1 MQDMLNALHIIND
14 LHVTPLVDVKSPA
27 FAEHYYDGLRWSL
40 YGDYKG
46 DKPFLDTHLVVNFK
60 QDAAKG
66 YFDGQHENNLLYV
79 GFYLGALHG
88 CLLSETGTVRSDVHA
103 LATFT
108 HPDAAI
114 GYYVGRRDCFM
125 DTSPN
130 ERIYTDGELLEELR
144 QIAQD
149 VMGYPDEENSW
160 YYSIGCVLGNL
171 SVQVFPATPEEHQQ
185 WQAEYRRWQEEYEQ
199 ELAKA
204 RNVEP
209 VAPAALEEE
218 Q

>member
-1 MQDMLNALHIIND
+1 MSA
-14 LHVTPLVDVKSPA
+14 TPLQIAHNLHLTPLIDMKNPT
-27 FAEHYYDGLRWSL
+27 FAKHYQDGLYWSL

-46 DKPFLDTHLVVNFK
+46 DKPFSDAHLVANLKRV
-60 QDAAKG
+60 AAKG
-66 YFDGQHENNLLYV
+66 YFDGQHEDRLLHV

-88 CLLSETGTVRSDVHA
+88 CLLSPESGAIRSDVRA

-108 HPDAAI
+108 PPDAAK
-114 GYYVGRRDCFM
+114 GYYVGRRDCSM
-125 DTSPN
+125 GRPPN
-130 ERIYTDGELLEELR
+130 ERIYRDSELLEELC

-171 SVQVFPATPEEHQQ
+171 SEQVFPATPEEYQQ
-185 WQAEYRRWQEEYEQ
+185 WEAEYRQWQERYEQ
-199 ELAKA
+199 DIVKA
-204 RNVEP
+204 RD
-209 VAPAALEEE
+209 A